1 MEHNYAIVTDSA
13 CDMTTEMLD
22 RLGVPCI
29 PLNVFL
35 KDAPAVPCTLHG
47 TEFYQVLR
55 DGQAVCTSAA
65 NLSLF
70 RDTFSAVLSQGKDLL
85 YLSFSSA
92 LSCMH
97 ATAQIAAE
105 ELQEEFPERKIRI
118 VDTLCACL
126 GQGLLVYYAAQQ
138 RERGLSLDELT
149 EDVTNKR
156 LHTVHWFTVDDLMFL
171 RRGGRVGNLSAMAG
185 TLFGIKPIMYMNN
198 EGKLAVHS
206 KVRGRKNAVLA
217 LAKHFGEECLNPKDA
232 VFIAHADAAEDAEY
246 LKETLQKEYGAVS
259 VTIGEIGAVI
269 GAHCG
274 PGTISV
280 YYFAEHREG

>member
-1 MEHNYAIVTDSA
+1 MIQNYTIITDSA
-13 CDMTTEMLD
+13 CDLAPEMLD
-22 RLGVPCI
+22 RLGVLSI
-29 PLNVFL
+29 SLNVFL
-35 KDAPAVPCTLHG
+35 KDSPAVPCTLHG
-47 TEFYQVLR
+47 KEFFQALR

-65 NLSLF
+65 NLSAF
-70 RDTFSAVLSQGKDLL
+70 REMFAKVLSEGKDLL

-97 ATAQIAAE
+97 ATARIAAE
-105 ELQEEFPERKIRI
+105 ELQEEYPDRTIRI

-138 RERGLSLDELT
+138 KERGLSLDDLT
-149 EDVTNKR
+149 KAVTAQR

-171 RRGGRVGNLSAMAG
+171 RRGGRIGNLSAMAG
-185 TLFGIKPIMYMNN
+185 TLLGIKPVMYMNS
-198 EGKLAVHS
+198 EGKLALHS

-217 LAKHFGEECLNPKDA
+217 LAKHFGEECLNPKDT
-232 VFIAHADAAEDAEY
+232 VFIAHADAAEDAEF
-246 LKETLQKEYGAVS
+246 LKETLQKDYGVVS
-259 VTIGEIGAVI
+259 VIIGEIGAVI